1 MGQKVKERALDTKSA
16 RARLKP
22 RGRPYW
28 RSLGP
33 TLQLGYRK
41 GATARRW
48 VTKTLVGPNRYVLKA
63 IGFADDVAE
72 ADGVEVLTFA
82 QAIDRAREL
91 HRTRGALAEGG
102 KAPRDPYTVK
112 DATADYLE
120 HLEGRAS
127 ENDTRQRLAAYVPA
141 KLAGKRVDELERDE
155 LVAWHRNLAK
165 MPARLRTKRGAPAQR
180 TRETDLTDPETLR
193 RRQVSA
199 NRILGQ
205 LKAALNHAVEHGK
218 AAGDRAPWRS
228 VSPFKGVNV
237 ARVRYLTVA
246 EAKRLINAAEP
257 ELRVLVQA
265 ALLTGARYQ
274 ELARLQVEDFNPDSG
289 TLLIRQ
295 SKSGHSRHVILTEEG
310 AAFFEGLAAGRPGE
324 ALLLGRVWKP
334 SAQARGMMAAC
345 ARAGIDP
352 PIGVHALR
360 HTWASLAVMANVPLM
375 VVARNL
381 GHADTRMVEKHYGH
395 LAASYVA
402 DAIRAGAPRFGI
414 GKSKVRRMA

>member
-1 MGQKVKERALDTKSA
+1 M
-16 RARLKP
+16 
-22 RGRPYW
+22 
-28 RSLGP
+28 
-33 TLQLGYRK
+33 
-41 GATARRW
+41 
-48 VTKTLVGPNRYVLKA
+48 
-63 IGFADDVAE
+63 
-72 ADGVEVLTFA
+72 
-82 QAIDRAREL
+82 
-91 HRTRGALAEGG
+91 
-102 KAPRDPYTVK
+102 
-112 DATADYLE
+112 
-120 HLEGRAS
+120 
-127 ENDTRQRLAAYVPA
+127 
-141 KLAGKRVDELERDE
+141 
-155 LVAWHRNLAK
+155 
-165 MPARLRTKRGAPAQR
+165 
-180 TRETDLTDPETLR
+180 
-193 RRQVSA
+193 
-199 NRILGQ
+199 
-205 LKAALNHAVEHGK
+205 
-218 AAGDRAPWRS
+218 
-228 VSPFKGVNV
+228 NV

-274 ELARLQVEDFNPDSG
+274 ELARLQVEDFNPNSG

-324 ALLLGRVWKP
+324 APLLGRVWKP

-381 GHADTRMVEKHYGH
+381 GHADTRTGREALGH